1 MKLSPIRQCKP
12 IAGAL
17 AVICAV
23 SFLACRPVSVR
34 DKTKTLE
41 LGVWYWHSPLD
52 ISPDETANLKAE
64 GLNKLFVRAGTFST
78 DGGNA
83 VLVIPQTYRQVPDL
97 ETHLVF
103 NFDAGFVRHFEDFDL
118 DKLSKQISER
128 IQIQLERVGKTGV
141 KATGIQLDLD
151 CPTRLLPRYAQLVR
165 QVRSS
170 FAKDL
175 KWSTTGLMSW
185 LGTPGVETL
194 SAELDFIVPQAYE
207 GVTGRTLSNMRPVS
221 DPDYLKSVLPK
232 AEKLRCPYYIGIPA
246 YGHGFLFDERD
257 RLVDIYQSIG
267 PAEAMIHPSF
277 RFQEAYAS
285 DRSGRPAKAAS
296 DSVGEQ
302 IIKFKAIRPSPTGR
316 GLNYTLAFTVPA
328 PDVLQKVLQVVR
340 ENAGPNC
347 RGAII
352 YRYPE
357 PKSTLTL
364 SRSGLLG
371 AVRGETLV
379 PSLKVS
385 TSSAQ
390 DTFDLIEGGSRTA
403 NAPTDFFLTVEN
415 PTSVATFVSPDSV
428 QLLVEFNRAGIED
441 VRLRDFEKVEYGTLD
456 KDGIFSAGPKAQ
468 SNAMRLSKSYLGSN
482 ERASVGPIRLI
493 ETGAQI
499 KRFRWIIRNANGFDY
514 HQGSDASP
522 PETTR
527 KPLK

>member
-1 MKLSPIRQCKP
+1 MKPNLSRLWKP
-12 IAGAL
+12 ILGL
-17 AVICAV
+17 VAVLVAV
-23 SFLACRPVSVR
+23 AFVSLRSAPVR
-34 DKTKTLE
+34 DKSKPLE
-41 LGVWYWHSPLD
+41 LGFWYWHSPLD
-52 ISPDETANLKAE
+52 ISPEETANLKAE
-64 GLNKLFVRAGTFST
+64 GLNRLFVRAGTFST
-78 DGGNA
+78 DGDNA

-103 NFDAGFVRHFEDFDL
+103 NFDAGFVRHFEELDL

-128 IQIQLERVGKTGV
+128 IQIQLERVGKAGV

-151 CPTRLLPRYAQLVR
+151 CPTRLLPRYARLVR
-165 QVRSS
+165 QVRSAI
-170 FAKDL
+170 AKDL

-194 SAELDFIVPQAYE
+194 SAELDFIIPQAYE
-207 GVTGRTLSNMRPVS
+207 GVTGRTVSEMRPVS
-221 DPDYLKSVLPK
+221 DPEYLKSVLPK
-232 AEKLRCPYYIGIPA
+232 AEKLRCPYYIGVPA

-277 RFQEAYAS
+277 KFQEAYAS
-285 DRSGRPAKAAS
+285 DRSGRPSKATS

-302 IIKFKAIRPSPTGR
+302 IIKLKAVRPSPTGR
-316 GLNYTLAFTVPA
+316 GMNYTLAYTIPA
-328 PDVLQKVLQVVR
+328 PDVLQKAMQVVR

-364 SRSGLLG
+364 SPSGLLA
-371 AVRGETLV
+371 AVRGEALA

-390 DTFDLIEGGSRTA
+390 DTFDLIEGGSRTE
-403 NAPTDFFLTVEN
+403 NAPTDFFLAVEN
-415 PTSVATFVSPDSV
+415 PTPVATFVSPDAV
-428 QLLVEFNRAGIED
+428 QLLIEFNQTGIED

-456 KDGIFSAGPKAQ
+456 KDGAFTPKRKAQ
-468 SNAMRLSKSYLGSN
+468 SNAIRLSKSYLGSN

-499 KRFRWIIRNANGFDY
+499 KQFRWIIRNANGFDR
-514 HQGSDASP
+514 HQGSDATP
-522 PETTR
+522 PESTR